1 MIQLIPKIYRQKFV
15 YNDYCLSFAQ
25 LLLLLLLFFI
35 IIFFTREISSKLN
48 ET

>member
-25 LLLLLLLFFI
+25 LLLLFLFFI
-35 IIFFTREISSKLN
+35 IIIFTRQISSKLN